1 MPSEKLYIKDIKT
14 LDSKDDPRK
23 TERSSGHIKRLAE
36 SIKENGLIHPLIVN
50 SDKTLISGHCR
61 LDALKLLG
69 IEWLCWDKEKR
80 TATLPRDTDFDRKKD
95 SMTANTV
102 IEPVTQYDKAMFLS
116 ENIKEDI
123 LKFCKNNLAKKPLEY
138 LTHCQHAKYG
148 HIEHKFLDYEKQRIR
163 IFTSINIKGDSYD
176 TAIRLLEILDYP
188 DYLLEAFKSGKIDQ
202 STARKWTTL
211 VKKQPELEKQFKTIL
226 ELEKKGQK
234 IVFDTILEVIHKDQ
248 KLTGE
253 QLVDL
258 IEVAKVEQETE
269 RKWTDIRIKQLT
281 DAVLEGKVDR
291 LVEYVDDDE
300 TSFINELKDYRKNVS
315 MIVADHIKFEFKHD
329 IAKREAIGILWDMHN
344 HIQKQ
349 LRDLG
354 EIKISVER

>member
-1 MPSEKLYIKDIKT
+1 M
-14 LDSKDDPRK
+14 
-23 TERSSGHIKRLAE
+23 
-36 SIKENGLIHPLIVN
+36 
-50 SDKTLISGHCR
+50 
-61 LDALKLLG
+61 
-69 IEWLCWDKEKR
+69 
-80 TATLPRDTDFDRKKD
+80 
-95 SMTANTV
+95 
-102 IEPVTQYDKAMFLS
+102 IEPVTQYDKAIFLS
-116 ENIKEDI
+116 ENIKEDV
-123 LKFCKNNLAKKPLEY
+123 LKYCIIDGTELSAMSYLNHCKNAFYRNDVNLLYPK
-138 LTHCQHAKYG
+138 
-148 HIEHKFLDYEKQRIR
+148 YEKQRIR
-163 IFTSINIKGDSYD
+163 IFRAINLDGDDYN
-176 TAIRLLEILDYP
+176 TAIRLLEILEYP

-300 TSFINELKDYRKNVS
+300 TNFINELKDYRKNVS